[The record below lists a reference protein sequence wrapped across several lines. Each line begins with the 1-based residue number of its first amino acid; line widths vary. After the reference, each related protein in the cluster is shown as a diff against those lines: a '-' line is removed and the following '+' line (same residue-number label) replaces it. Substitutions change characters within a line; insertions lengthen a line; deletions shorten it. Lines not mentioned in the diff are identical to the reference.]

1 MAEPHQVLNDLG
13 ADEAH
18 QALMRCCGS
27 RRWVAA
33 MLALRPFVSTAALHS
48 AAERSWA
55 ALGRDD
61 FLEAFGH
68 HPRIGARAAG
78 WAAEEQ
84 GGARDA
90 DDDTRQAL
98 AAANDAYA
106 ARFGFIFIVCATG
119 KSAGEML
126 ALLRAR
132 LDHDPETELRLA
144 AAEQAKI
151 TRLRL
156 DRLAAP

>member
-13 ADEAH
+13 AREAH
-18 QALMRCCGS
+18 EALMRCCGS
-27 RRWVAA
+27 RRWGEA
-33 MLALRPFVSTAALHS
+33 MLALRPFASTAALHS

-61 FLEAFGH
+61 LLEAFAH
-68 HPRIGARAAG
+68 HPRIGASAAAG
-78 WAAEEQ
+78 WAGEEQ
-84 GGARDA
+84 AGVRTA
-90 DDDTRQAL
+90 DSETRAAL
-98 AAANDAYA
+98 AAANAAYA

-132 LDHDPETELRLA
+132 LDNDPETELRLA
-144 AAEQAKI
+144 AAEQARI
-151 TRLRL
+151 THLRL
-156 DRLAAP
+156 DRLVE